1 VIYLHS
7 SALVTLVSGRAYSGE
22 LAKFLL
28 TWPAMPMATS
38 TVGFVETVRTLDQ
51 VGSYPTVMADLTR
64 RFAEIVLTEEIRDGA
79 AMLPRGLRSL
89 DAIHIASAQAIGD
102 ILEVL
107 VTYDK
112 RMLEAARAVGLRA
125 EAPGLP

>member
-1 VIYLHS
+1 MIYLDS
-7 SALVTLVSGRAYSGE
+7 SALVTLISGRSYAGD

-38 TVGFVETVRTLDQ
+38 TVGVVETVRTLDQ
-51 VGSYPTVMADLTR
+51 VGSYPTLLEDLAR
-64 RFAEIVLTEEIRDGA
+64 RFAEIVVTEEIRDAA
-79 AMLPRGLRSL
+79 AMLPRGVRTL

-102 ILEVL
+102 VLEVL

-112 RMLEAARAVGLRA
+112 RMLDVARAVGLRA
-125 EAPGLP
+125 EAPGLD

>member
-28 TWPAMPMATS
+28 TWPATPMATS

-102 ILEVL
+102 VLEVL

-112 RMLEAARAVGLRA
+112 RMLDAARAVGLRA

>member
-89 DAIHIASAQAIGD
+89 DAIHVASAQAIGD
-102 ILEVL
+102 VLEVL

>member
-1 VIYLHS
+1 VIYLDS
-7 SALVTLVSGRAYSGE
+7 SALVTLVSGRLYSGE

-51 VGSYPTVMADLTR
+51 VGSYPTVMGDLTR

-79 AMLPRGLRSL
+79 ALLPRGLRSL
-89 DAIHIASAQAIGD
+89 DAIHIASAQAIGNV
-102 ILEVL
+102 LEVL

-125 EAPGLP
+125 EAPGLT